1 MSFWTPFG
9 STCPKAAKSLPP
21 HFFKKETEVFQ
32 LRHQEILHNLLI
44 GAKLLVETLE
54 RTGKANG
61 GVVGEEI
68 VKLTEYVH
76 LKEDK
81 RKSETFFI
89 IHF

>member
-1 MSFWTPFG
+1 MDAIRLHLPQG
-9 STCPKAAKSLPP
+9 SQVPTTT
-21 HFFKKETEVFQ
+21 FFKKETEVFQ
-32 LRHQEILHNLLI
+32 LRYQEILHNLLI

-81 RKSETFFI
+81 RKSETFL
-89 IHF
+89 